1 MDALGPLAAL
11 RASLTLLKQRPYAS
25 LALGLA
31 LYTSSISV
39 CCGFGVI
46 ATPWFACELLAL
58 MLSTGLGRPLP
69 RSRSWLWAG
78 LIQMF
83 TVIVLTSVAALALMS
98 FGVLGGHPSPLRAGH
113 GLWVQLG
120 EGLLVGAVAGALVL
134 SLTVYFEHAPS
145 ILIERGGGFT
155 AALLESAR
163 LVSLHGVVRT
173 WMTSALARGLPLL
186 GGVLITAFLTL
197 GVSWATT
204 LLFLFLLVPLLVMF
218 MLMGQGMLAAAYLHL
233 REQVTDPR
241 QVPFGGEPSKR
252 GTAVWTVLLSCVAL
266 GPVLVTASLLKPS
279 VPRAEVA
286 PPERETLLS
295 VEVHDERPRTLYVPH
310 SALRLV
316 VSSGAVRVIAS
327 DGGGAGDIPL
337 PSPAVRSVH
346 VARMRS
352 PLSFPRGET
361 TLALGIEL
369 SDGRIVTT
377 WLDEAGVRLDD
388 TWERRLSLRLSP
400 WAAGLLVLCFAWTTL
415 WIARTLPPQARIRRK
430 LSSRRA
436 TDPDL
441 IALARAASAALA
453 PPTGAPVSA
462 DAAAGTPVRGI
473 EHEQRLRAA
482 LRARVIA
489 AAIWL
494 LPPALGSV
502 AIGLS
507 ALLA

>member
-11 RASLTLLKQRPYAS
+11 RASLALLGRRPYAS
-25 LALGLA
+25 VALGLA

-58 MLSTGLGRPLP
+58 LLSVGLEQPLP
-69 RSRSWLWAG
+69 RTRSWLWAG

-83 TVIVLTSVAALALMS
+83 TVIVLTSVASLALMS
-98 FGVLGGHPSPLRAGH
+98 FGVLSVNPSPLSGGH
-113 GLWVQLG
+113 GLWLQLG

-163 LVSLHGVVRT
+163 LVSLHGAVRT
-173 WMTSALARGLPLL
+173 WLTSALARGLPLL
-186 GGVLITAFLTL
+186 GGVLGMAFLTL
-197 GVSWATT
+197 GVSGTT
-204 LLFLFLLVPLLVMF
+204 ALVFLFLLVPLLVLC
-218 MLMGQGMLAAAYLHL
+218 MLLGQGMLAAAYLHL
-233 REQVTDPR
+233 RDQVTDPR

-252 GTAVWTVLLSCVAL
+252 GTAVWTLLLSCVAL

-279 VPRAEVA
+279 VPRAEA
-286 PPERETLLS
+286 PPPQLETLLS
-295 VEVHDERPRTLYVPH
+295 SEVRDARPRTLYVPH

-316 VSSGAVRVIAS
+316 VSSASVRVVAS

-337 PSPAVRSVH
+337 PQRGVRGVR
-346 VARMRS
+346 VARMQS
-352 PLSFPRGET
+352 PLSVPRGES
-361 TLALGIEL
+361 TLALGIQL
-369 SDGRIVTT
+369 ADGRVVTT

-400 WAAGLLVLCFAWTTL
+400 WSAGLLVLCFAWTAI

-430 LSSRRA
+430 LSGQRTSRIDLGGFTRPSA
-436 TDPDL
+436 PELPD
-441 IALARAASAALA
+441 
-453 PPTGAPVSA
+453 V
-462 DAAAGTPVRGI
+462 AGDGRFE